1 MSRNRNRNTWINHK
15 PEETVEKTVE
25 EIVEETVEE
34 TVEGPATEETL
45 VENIEPRIETHV
57 PEVTEEVVG
66 VISGCRKLNVRSE
79 PDINSAVICIV
90 DEKTQVIIDEQES
103 TEDFYKVYIPINISG
118 FCVKK
123 FVSKK

>member
-1 MSRNRNRNTWINHK
+1 MSRNRIRNTWVNQK
-15 PEETVEKTVE
+15 P
-25 EIVEETVEE
+25 EETVEE
-34 TVEGPATEETL
+34 TVEETAPSLDEEL
-45 VENIEPRIETHV
+45 EIDA

-103 TEDFYKVYIPINISG
+103 TEDFYKVYIPANISG